1 LFHRG
6 FAPMALH
13 NAPIRRIVSLLPLGG
28 VPAPLQTTPVVWN
41 FKIPYNK
48 KGHPDDAL
56 LTSSVK
62 PNF

>member
-1 LFHRG
+1 
-6 FAPMALH
+6 
-13 NAPIRRIVSLLPLGG
+13 